1 MIQEGIQL
9 KLAKRTFATGPMA
22 LLLVAATVV
31 LPGCDGDGDG
41 DSDATATTG
50 AETSDDDSETSDPS
64 ETSETEGETTAGE
77 TETTDATTDSE
88 GDSTGEE
95 TTGPPPAGL
104 GCGDPPPCDKGELV
118 GSARIESADQIEEIA
133 GYTSMTGW
141 LEVFESDLTCLD
153 FLACMETVGHDV
165 TIFGNEFLTDVSG
178 TDGIKTLGAAT
189 ADLPAADK
197 DGTLVFSEN
206 KAIEDLNGFNGLQQ
220 TQISL
225 SVSENESMTTI
236 SGFQNL
242 VGTQKDFAVRFN
254 PALETIDEGGL
265 RDILFIGGE
274 CSVTNNPELCITTIV
289 DMCETGVKQGPF
301 GGSTANNKDC

>member
-1 MIQEGIQL
+1 M
-9 KLAKRTFATGPMA
+9 
-22 LLLVAATVV
+22 AATVA
-31 LPGCDGDGDG
+31 LPGCDSEGGDAETD
-41 DSDATATTG
+41 TATTG
-50 AETSDDDSETSDPS
+50 AGTADDDDSGTEDPS
-64 ETSETEGETTAGE
+64 ETSETETTSAD

-104 GCGDPPPCDKGELV
+104 GCGDPPPCDKGEFV
-118 GSARIESADQIEEIA
+118 GSIRIETADQIEEIA

-141 LEVFESDLTCLD
+141 LEVFDSDLTCLD

-165 TIFGNEFLTDVSG
+165 TIFGNDFLTDVSG
-178 TDGIKTLGAAT
+178 TDGITTLGVAT
-189 ADLPAADK
+189 ADLPADEK

-206 KAIEDLNGFNGLQQ
+206 NALEDLNGFNGLQQ

-225 SVSENESMTTI
+225 SISENESMTSI
-236 SGFQNL
+236 SGFQGL
-242 VGTQKDFAVRFN
+242 VGTQRDFAVRFN
-254 PALETIDEGGL
+254 PVLETIDSGGL

-274 CSVTNNPELCITTIV
+274 CTVTNNPELCITTIV
-289 DMCETGVKQGPF
+289 DMCETGIKQGPF